1 MTVKTKT
8 SSPDAKRGQNA
19 KTQIVVVGAGVA
31 GCCAAIQAA
40 RLGVHVVLI
49 ERSGVC
55 GGTLSLSGI
64 ANPGLFFDENGRQII
79 GGIGWE
85 LVKECVEICGDTM
98 PDFNAYTPDTFWHFE
113 IPIDPVVFTALCDA
127 KMQEC
132 GVEIHY
138 HTMLA
143 GIIRHNHRLKV
154 TICEKNGLREMPA
167 ACVIDCTGDA
177 NAVHLAGGAVN
188 IPSSCQ
194 PGTYS
199 VTCYGIDWERVD
211 MEQIR
216 AAFPAAHAAGE
227 ILAEDLG
234 FGTEFS
240 DLFIKRRG
248 LNANH
253 VSHINGGDSEGR
265 TRLELAGR
273 ASLLRCYRFLK
284 RFPGFEHLHFQ
295 YAGLECGVRESCTI
309 KGLECVTATDYLTGR
324 KWPEP
329 IANAFY
335 PLDLHDADK
344 GIIVQKLP
352 AGVLPS
358 VPRGALIP
366 TNCEGLLAAGR
377 IVSSDHEAN
386 AGLRIQAVCM
396 ATGQAAGAL
405 AALSVHS
412 ALPPA
417 AVQYSQLRQ
426 TLLAHHA
433 ILPPTAD

>member
-1 MTVKTKT
+1 MVDMMREKAERTEMQV
-8 SSPDAKRGQNA
+8 
-19 KTQIVVVGAGVA
+19 VVVGAGVA
-31 GCCAAIQAA
+31 GCCAALQAA

-49 ERSGVC
+49 ERSGIC

-64 ANPGLFFDENGRQII
+64 ANPGLFFDEHGQQVI

-85 LVKECVEICGDTM
+85 LVKECVETCGDVM
-98 PDFNAYTPDTFWHFE
+98 PDFTAFTPETFWHFE
-113 IPIDPVVFTALCDA
+113 IPVDPVVFTALCDA

-143 GIIRHNHRLKV
+143 GIARQNRRLSV
-154 TICEKNGLREMPA
+154 TICEKDGLRVIPA

-177 NAVHLAGGAVN
+177 NAVRQAGGIVN
-188 IPSSCQ
+188 VPTSCQ

-199 VTCYGIDWERVD
+199 VLCEGIDWKRVD
-211 MEQIR
+211 VEQIR
-216 AAFPAAHAAGE
+216 VAFPAAKAADE
-227 ILAEDLG
+227 IRAEDLG
-234 FGTEFS
+234 FGIDFS
-240 DLFIKRRG
+240 DLFLARRG
-248 LNANH
+248 VNANH

-295 YAGLECGVRESCTI
+295 YAGLECGVRESRTI
-309 KGLECVTATDYLTGR
+309 RGMECVTAADYLSGR
-324 KWPEP
+324 SWSEP
-329 IANAFY
+329 VANAFY
-335 PLDLHDADK
+335 PLDQHDADV
-344 GIIVQKLP
+344 GLIVQKLP
-352 AGVLPS
+352 AGILPS

-366 TNCEGLLAAGR
+366 VDCEGLLAAGR
-377 IVSSDHEAN
+377 IISSDHQAN

-405 AALSVHS
+405 AALSVQS
-412 ALPPA
+412 SLSPA
-417 AVQYSQLRQ
+417 NVPYSQLRQ
-426 TLLAHHA
+426 ILLEHKA
-433 ILPPTAD
+433 ILPPVAE